1 MKNKKK
7 AFTLTELLVV
17 VIVIGVLSAA
27 VLPKFSKVIETRKT
41 TEAEELMASIR
52 TEQEKRCA
60 LDKPYLTDLSNMSEI
75 VKKTDTK
82 NYQLTLQ
89 DKGVI
94 ASSKGNY
101 SYNLQMPSYA
111 DGRICCDGDDCAK
124 LNKNYPSCQGFTYE
138 PSPDSCAGTVT
149 PVEPEPKS
157 CAGTAVTERACTS
170 GCGTEHCTATCN
182 TATGNWEYSA
192 WDNSCT
198 AKPAPESRECGTG
211 YTGTQTRSAVCKDGV
226 WEMGDWTGTCSL
238 TCDMNSDAVRYSA
251 QNCERGGHNPNW
263 LAGHWNEE
271 SCSCECPAKT
281 SIDEE
286 GACISA
292 CNNVEGRER
301 CEDISH
307 TGHTGV
313 WNLDTCSCDC
323 PEGTKED
330 IYGNCVGCWSYYKN
344 DAKKAQDACIA
355 AGGNWGTSNCLCQC
369 PQGSWWDR
377 NLRKCVFSDCSD
389 LLGQGWGQ
397 DIDWC
402 TNPSPDYG
410 VAGIW
415 NPTECKC
422 TCPYP
427 YYHDSHT
434 SKGCLLA
441 PGYDDAPDRDCG
453 RDDAECNGWDQDAWE
468 DEQDKADW
476 DFEQGVDDRDDDRDY
491 DYDYDY

>member
-138 PSPDSCAGTVT
+138 PSPDSCAGT
-149 PVEPEPKS
+149 PPPPDPEPKS

-170 GCGTEHCTATCN
+170 GCGTEHRTATCN

-198 AKPAPESRECGTG
+198 AKPASESRECGTG

-226 WEMGDWTGTCSL
+226 WDWSDWTGTC
-238 TCDMNSDAVRYSA
+238 T
-251 QNCERGGHNPNW
+251 
-263 LAGHWNEE
+263 
-271 SCSCECPAKT
+271 AKT
-281 SIDEE
+281 GCDGEKPADLVTTCGSACMVQNIPYICKEVTGGKWQWIPDGSQSSGCHLADGAKCSQPGQTKGDCFVYAPGKPQAGIAPTYMQEVCSSSCQWELQSCNSKPATPQCSGGYSYDADSGKCCRSIPSTESRSWAAGYAGGGCTKPDTSTISYPGLSRCTKSCPYE
-286 GACISA
+286 GACVSGINGVTAQFSSSGGKKTVSA
-292 CNNVEGRER
+292 DKLVCQNNRWVYIENG
-301 CEDISH
+301 
-307 TGHTGV
+307 TTY
-313 WNLDTCSCDC
+313 NLLDTMHVSALIQTCD
-323 PEGTKED
+323 TT
-330 IYGNCVGCWSYYKN
+330 CV
-344 DAKKAQDACIA
+344 D
-355 AGGNWGTSNCLCQC
+355 
-369 PQGSWWDR
+369 P
-377 NLRKCVFSDCSD
+377 
-389 LLGQGWGQ
+389 
-397 DIDWC
+397 
-402 TNPSPDYG
+402 
-410 VAGIW
+410 
-415 NPTECKC
+415 
-422 TCPYP
+422 
-427 YYHDSHT
+427 
-434 SKGCLLA
+434 
-441 PGYDDAPDRDCG
+441 
-453 RDDAECNGWDQDAWE
+453 
-468 DEQDKADW
+468 
-476 DFEQGVDDRDDDRDY
+476 
-491 DYDYDY
+491 